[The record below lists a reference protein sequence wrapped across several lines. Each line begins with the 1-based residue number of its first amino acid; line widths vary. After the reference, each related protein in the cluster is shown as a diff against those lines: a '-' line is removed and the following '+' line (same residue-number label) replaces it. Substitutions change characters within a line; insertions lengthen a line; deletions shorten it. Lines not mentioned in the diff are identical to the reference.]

1 MPLKNDMKNY
11 LTPLAI
17 FFGAIFISVGI
28 YYGLTYKD
36 RAELKACMTFFTVGD
51 EGLSLSDAEEKCGQL
66 NYIVKNRR

>member
-1 MPLKNDMKNY
+1 MKNY

-36 RAELKACMTFFTVGD
+36 RAELKACMTSFHGW
-51 EGLSLSDAEEKCGQL
+51 
-66 NYIVKNRR
+66 R